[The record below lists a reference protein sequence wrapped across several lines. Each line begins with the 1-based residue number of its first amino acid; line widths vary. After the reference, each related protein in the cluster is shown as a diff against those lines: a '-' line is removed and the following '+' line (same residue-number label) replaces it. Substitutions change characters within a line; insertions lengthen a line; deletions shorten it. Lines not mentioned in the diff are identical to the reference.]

1 MCENLITDRSCKVLR
16 GTKTAILRW
25 TIKIWISL
33 SNYLTIEPQT
43 SYLPTFLILHIFSF
57 FIHKTS
63 LRNLKNKQV
72 SGQVWK
78 LQCKYLKI
86 KTEAL
91 KSSESAKLKGLLT
104 KALSL
109 LSLSPGLALGAIC

>member
-25 TIKIWISL
+25 IIKIWIFL

-91 KSSESAKLKGLLT
+91 
-104 KALSL
+104 
-109 LSLSPGLALGAIC
+109 